1 MLPINTQAQ
10 ANADKIILDTL
21 QRQGEELSRQS
32 KTLEKLVNELFKQ
45 TRSNDKIRAN
55 AKAQASTDGQEQG
68 FFEKPMADLMK
79 DLRNMFKFESGGKE
93 MFKFESGGKK
103 KQAKG
108 SSSTDNTTKETNK
121 TNGEDQEV
129 LKNILDKFVQMSDF
143 QKQMTA
149 HTETLKMIS
158 DITKTNIAIMKDD
171 FAFVKKSYEDGERDK
186 DRELLAEQIAEKLGV
201 AKELE
206 DNPIDP
212 NNNEPQAKEDQQSLS
227 NKIGKA
233 VAENIS
239 KGFGTLLTTQDFK
252 TVTEKQ
258 TDRIV
263 EALQEISSGGG
274 LGGGLGGGNGSGFDI
289 DLPDGRRNSRG
300 VPGNGSRNQP
310 KGGPKGKPGGK
321 PPTPKG
327 KIPFGKIAL
336 GAVAG
341 GILFEGLTYSEELNK
356 EEEEKLQQFREEN
369 PELFKTDKNILDD
382 PNADKEAKRIAAKNI
397 KMQDDIQKYGV
408 DEAKRRAE
416 ARDRIDQKLKQRKDE
431 KQKVE
436 SIKKEKLNQD
446 ETGKQLDKQP
456 WKMDAGPQAPLV
468 IPQEL
473 NNLSDTGDINND
485 ISRLAQTNA
494 EDINKP
500 LSPVAAQT
508 PKLLD
513 VVTEEKQELVE
524 NKSVNPVTIINN
536 NTNNVG
542 QGGGQSMNFAAAT
555 AVNTDSSINDFFR
568 SHGRILA

>member
-10 ANADKIILDTL
+10 ANADKLILDTL
-21 QRQGEELSRQS
+21 QRQGEELSKQS

-45 TRSNDKIRAN
+45 TRSNDKVRSN
-55 AKAQASTDGQEQG
+55 AKSQASTDGQEQG

-79 DLRNMFKFESGGKE
+79 DLRNMFKFESGGKGGE

-103 KQAKG
+103 KQSKG
-108 SSSTDNTTKETNK
+108 STDDTSNEKGKTK
-121 TNGEDQEV
+121 GEDQEI
-129 LKNILDKFVQMSDF
+129 LKDILDKFVQMSDF

-227 NKIGKA
+227 NKMGKA

-258 TDRIV
+258 TDRVV

-274 LGGGLGGGNGSGFDI
+274 LGSGNGLGLDM
-289 DLPDGRRNSRG
+289 DLPDGRRNRRD
-300 VPGNGSRNQP
+300 VPGNGSRNQS

-321 PPTPKG
+321 PPAPKG

-356 EEEEKLQQFREEN
+356 EEEEKLQQYREEN
-369 PELFKTDKNILDD
+369 PELFKNDKDILDD

-397 KMQDDIQKYGV
+397 KMQDDIKKYGV
-408 DEAKRRAE
+408 DEAKQRAE
-416 ARDRIDQKLKQRKDE
+416 ARDRIDERLKQRKDE

-436 SIKKEKLNQD
+436 SIKKEKSNQD
-446 ETGKQLDKQP
+446 KTGKQLDKP
-456 WKMDAGPQAPLV
+456 KLNMDAGPQAPLV
-468 IPQEL
+468 IPEDMT
-473 NNLSDTGDINND
+473 NLSDTGNINND
-485 ISRLAQTNA
+485 ISSLAQTNA
-494 EDINKP
+494 EDVNSS
-500 LSPVAAQT
+500 LTPVTAKT

-513 VVTEEKQELVE
+513 IVTEEKQEMVE
-524 NKSVNPVTIINN
+524 SKPVTPVTIINN

-542 QGGGQSMNFAAAT
+542 QGGGGQSMNFAAAT
-555 AVNTDSSINDFFR
+555 AVNTDTSINDFFR
-568 SHGRILA
+568 SHGRIYA

>member
-10 ANADKIILDTL
+10 ANTDKLILDTL

-45 TRSNDKIRAN
+45 TRSNDKVRSN
-55 AKAQASTDGQEQG
+55 AKAQASTDGKEQG

-79 DLRNMFKFESGGKE
+79 DLRSMFKFESGGKE

-103 KQAKG
+103 KQSKG
-108 SSSTDNTTKETNK
+108 STEDNSNEKGKTK
-121 TNGEDQEV
+121 GEDQEI
-129 LKNILDKFVQMSDF
+129 LKDILDKFVQMSDF

-171 FAFVKKSYEDGERDK
+171 FAYVKKSYEDGERDK

-212 NNNEPQAKEDQQSLS
+212 NNNEPQTKEDQQSLS
-227 NKIGKA
+227 NKMGKA

-239 KGFGTLLTTQDFK
+239 KGFGTLLTTQIFK

-274 LGGGLGGGNGSGFDI
+274 GLGGGSGFDM
-289 DLPDGRRNSRG
+289 DLPDGSRRNRRG
-300 VPGNGSRNQP
+300 TPGNGSRNQP

-336 GAVAG
+336 GAVSA

-356 EEEEKLQQFREEN
+356 EEEEKLEQYREEN
-369 PELFKTDKNILDD
+369 PELFKNDKDILDD
-382 PNADKEAKRIAAKNI
+382 PNADKDAKRIAAKNI
-397 KMQDDIQKYGV
+397 KMQEDIKKYGI

-416 ARDRIDQKLKQRKDE
+416 ARDRIDERLKQRKDE
-431 KQKVE
+431 QQKVE

-446 ETGKQLDKQP
+446 ETGKQLDKP
-456 WKMDAGPQAPLV
+456 KWKMDASPQAPLV
-468 IPQEL
+468 IPEDM
-473 NNLSDTGDINND
+473 NNLSDTGNINND
-485 ISRLAQTNA
+485 ISSLAQTNA
-494 EDINKP
+494 EDVNAS
-500 LSPVAAQT
+500 LTPVTAKT

-513 VVTEEKQELVE
+513 IVTEEKQEMVE
-524 NKSVNPVTIINN
+524 NKAVTPVTIINN

-542 QGGGQSMNFAAAT
+542 QGGGGQSMNFAAAT
-555 AVNTDSSINDFFR
+555 AVNTDTSINDFFR
-568 SHGRILA
+568 SHGRIYA